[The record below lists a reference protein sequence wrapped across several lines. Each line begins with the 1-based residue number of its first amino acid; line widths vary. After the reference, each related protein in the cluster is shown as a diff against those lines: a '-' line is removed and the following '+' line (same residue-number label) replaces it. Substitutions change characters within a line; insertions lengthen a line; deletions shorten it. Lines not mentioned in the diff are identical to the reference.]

1 MMKRLYTLFTLL
13 FLALSPVFSQVT
25 LKVQAPSQAEVGQRI
40 RISYVANTQDVEDF
54 SVGDFEGFNVLYGPS
69 TSRSSTFSIVNGH
82 TTQSS
87 TITFNYTVVPT
98 TEGTLKVP
106 AAAIKVDGKTVKSG
120 TANIEVLP
128 ASTTAPSK
136 SPQGGTSG
144 RSPSGEKDGG
154 RGNSAQISGQELY
167 MTVTA
172 NRQKIYE
179 QEAVMLTYKLYTL
192 VNIRQISGEMPQ
204 IDGCHIQEMDREA
217 QLSLK
222 YEHVNGRNYGTAVW
236 KQYVLFPQKT
246 GKIKIPS
253 ITFDTQVEVQN
264 HSMDPFDIFFGGG
277 SLSQMVRKEIKTSPV
292 EIEVLPLP
300 TPKPD
305 NFSGAVG
312 KFTVSATLTP
322 EQVNANDAATLRL
335 VVSGQGNMKLMKAPK
350 INFPQDFEV
359 YDPKENNKTTNTA
372 TGAKGNI
379 TYDYVVV
386 PRHGGKFSIP
396 PVEFCYFDPE
406 KERYNTVRTDSFT
419 LAVAKAKGQPVA
431 YTREQEDLN
440 VLNNDIR
447 FIKLGKLESVET
459 DDFFGTSAYW
469 LAYALLFA
477 AFVAAFLWLI
487 HKQKLNPN
495 SWSVKGKKAGKVAS
509 RRLKKASKL
518 LHAKDDAAFYDEV
531 MRALLGYAGD
541 KLSLPVGELT
551 KDNVISKLTQR
562 GVEQSVVD
570 AFIAVLG
577 DCEFARYAP
586 SSDTNTTKEKIYQQ
600 ASEAITRMNAALGSR
615 KKEKYS
621 RGYEVDGYSRN

>member
-1 MMKRLYTLFTLL
+1 MERHDYKMRRIYSILLLSFLFIGTLC
-13 FLALSPVFSQVT
+13 AQVT
-25 LKVQAPSQAEVGQRI
+25 LKIQAPTQAEVGQRI
-40 RISYVANTQDVEDF
+40 RISYVANTADVEDF
-54 SVGDFEGFNVLYGPS
+54 QVGDFQGFNVLYGPS
-69 TSRSSTFSIVNGH
+69 TSRSSSFSMTNGR

-87 TITFNYTVVPT
+87 TVTFTYTVVPT
-98 TEGTLKVP
+98 AQGTYKLP
-106 AAAIKVDGKTVKSG
+106 AATIKVEGKSVKSG
-120 TANIEVLP
+120 TADIEVLP
-128 ASTTAPSK
+128 ASSSQGQQPSN
-136 SPQGGTSG
+136 SQQGSSSRQQQQGTSN
-144 RSPSGEKDGG
+144 SG
-154 RGNSAQISGQELY
+154 QISGKELY

-192 VNIRQISGEMPQ
+192 VNIQQISGEMPQ
-204 IDGCHIQEMDREA
+204 IDGCHVQEMDRSA

-222 YEHVNGRNYGTAVW
+222 YERVNGRNYGTAVW

-246 GKIKIPS
+246 GKLKIPG

-277 SLSQMVRKEIKTSPV
+277 SLSQIVRKQITAPAI

-300 TPKPD
+300 SPKPD

-312 KFTVSATLTP
+312 KFSISATLTP

-335 VVSGQGNMKLMKAPK
+335 IVSGQGNMKLMKAPT
-350 INFPQDFEV
+350 IRFPQDFEV

-372 TGAKGNI
+372 TGVKGNI

-386 PRHGGKFSIP
+386 PRHGGKYVVP

-406 KERYNTVRTDSFT
+406 TGRYNTLQTDSFS

-440 VLNNDIR
+440 VLSNDIR
-447 FIKLGKLESVET
+447 FIKLGQLESAES

-469 LAYALLFA
+469 LTYVLLFV
-477 AFVAAFLWLI
+477 AFILAFAWL
-487 HKQKLNPN
+487 KRWQSQNPN
-495 SWSVKGKKAGKVAS
+495 SWIVKGKKAGKVAS
-509 RRLKKASKL
+509 RRLKKAAKL
-518 LHAKDDAAFYDEV
+518 MHEKDDAAFYDEV

-541 KLSLPVGELT
+541 KLSLPTNELN
-551 KDNVISKLTQR
+551 KDNVISKLTAR
-562 GVEQSVVD
+562 GVEQTVVD
-570 AFIAVLG
+570 AFIAVLS

-586 SSDTNTTKEKIYQQ
+586 VDDPSMAKEKIYQQ
-600 ASEAITRMNAALGSR
+600 ASDVITQMNKTVR
-615 KKEKYS
+615 KL
-621 RGYEVDGYSRN
+621 

>member
-1 MMKRLYTLFTLL
+1 MKRLYTIFTLL
-13 FLALSPVFSQVT
+13 FLALSPVFPQVT

-40 RISYVANTQDVEDF
+40 RISYVANTQDIDDF
-54 SVGDFEGFNVLYGPS
+54 QVGSFEGFNVLYGPS
-69 TSRSSTFSIVNGH
+69 TSRSSNFSMVNGR

-87 TITFNYTVVPT
+87 STTFTYTLVPT

-106 AAAIKVDGKTVKSG
+106 AATIQVGGKAVKSG
-120 TANIEVLP
+120 TASIEVLP
-128 ASTTAPSK
+128 ASQQQSQQPQNQQ
-136 SPQGGTSG
+136 QGGNPRQQRQQQGQASSG
-144 RSPSGEKDGG
+144 
-154 RGNSAQISGQELY
+154 QISGSDLY

-172 NRQKIYE
+172 NRKKIYE

-192 VNIRQISGEMPQ
+192 VNIQQISGEMPQ
-204 IDGCHIQEMDREA
+204 IDGCHVQELDRAA
-217 QLSLK
+217 QMSLK
-222 YEHVNGRNYGTAVW
+222 YERVNGRNYGTAVW

-253 ITFDTQVEVQN
+253 INFDTQVEVQN

-277 SLSQMVRKEIKTSPV
+277 SLSQMVRKQIVAPAIEIDV
-292 EIEVLPLP
+292 MPLP

-312 KFTVSATLTP
+312 KFSVSATLTP
-322 EQVNANDAATLRL
+322 DQVNANDAATLRL
-335 VVSGQGNMKLMKAPK
+335 VVSGQGNMKLMKAPT
-350 INFPQDFEV
+350 IRFPQDFEV
-359 YDPKENNKTTNTA
+359 YDPKENNKTQNTA

-406 KERYNTVRTDSFT
+406 KEQYNTVKTDSFH

-440 VLNNDIR
+440 VLSNDIR
-447 FIKLGKLESVET
+447 FIKLGEYASEDE
-459 DDFFGTSAYW
+459 DDFFGTSSYW
-469 LAYALLFA
+469 LTYLLLFA
-477 AFVAAFLWLI
+477 AFVIAFLWLRRQ
-487 HKQKLNPN
+487 QKLNPN

-509 RRLKKASKL
+509 RRLKQASKL
-518 LHAKDDAAFYDEV
+518 MHTKDDAAFYDEV

-541 KLSLPVGELT
+541 KLSLPTNELN
-551 KDNVISKLTQR
+551 KENVISKLTER
-562 GVEQSVVD
+562 GVEQTVVD
-570 AFIAVLG
+570 SFIAVLS

-586 SSDTNTTKEKIYQQ
+586 TADANLAKEKIYQQ
-600 ASEAITRMNAALGSR
+600 ASDVITQMNASM
-615 KKEKYS
+615 KK
-621 RGYEVDGYSRN
+621 

>member
-1 MMKRLYTLFTLL
+1 MKRLYTIFAFL
-13 FLALSPVFSQVT
+13 FLALSSIFSQVT
-25 LKVQAPSQAEVGQRI
+25 LKVQAPSQAEVGQKI
-40 RISYVANTQDVEDF
+40 RISYIANTTDVDDF
-54 SVGDFEGFNVLYGPS
+54 QVGDFEGFNVLYGPS
-69 TSRSSTFSIVNGH
+69 TSQSSNFSMVNGRMS
-82 TTQSS
+82 QSS
-87 TITFNYTVVPT
+87 TMTFTYTVVPT

-106 AAAIKVDGKTVKSG
+106 AATIKADGKTVKSG
-120 TANIEVLP
+120 TASIEVLP
-128 ASTTAPSK
+128 ASQQQSQQPSGGQ
-136 SPQGGTSG
+136 QGGNPRQQRQQQSNTSG
-144 RSPSGEKDGG
+144 G
-154 RGNSAQISGQELY
+154 QIANNELY

-192 VNIRQISGEMPQ
+192 VNIQQISGEMPQ
-204 IDGCHIQEMDREA
+204 IDGCHVQELDREA
-217 QLSLK
+217 QLTLK
-222 YEHVNGRNYGTAVW
+222 YERVNGRNYGTAVW
-236 KQYVLFPQKT
+236 KQYVVFPQKT

-277 SLSQMVRKEIKTSPV
+277 SLSQMVRKQIKTPTI

-350 INFPQDFEV
+350 IRFPQDFEV

-386 PRHGGKFSIP
+386 PRHGGKFTIP

-406 KERYNTVRTDSFT
+406 KEQYNTVRTDSFH

-440 VLNNDIR
+440 VLSNDIR
-447 FIKLGKLESVET
+447 FIKLGELESAET
-459 DDFFGTSAYW
+459 DDFFGTPSYW
-469 LAYALLFA
+469 LTYVLLFV
-477 AFVAAFLWLI
+477 AFVVAFLWLRRQ
-487 HKQKLNPN
+487 QKLNPN

-518 LHAKDDAAFYDEV
+518 LHEKDDAAFYDEV

-541 KLSLPVGELT
+541 KLSLPTNELN
-551 KDNVISKLTQR
+551 KDNVISKLTER
-562 GVEQSVVD
+562 GVEQNVVD
-570 AFIAVLG
+570 AFIAVLS

-586 SSDTNTTKEKIYQQ
+586 TADANLAKEKIYQQ
-600 ASEAITRMNAALGSR
+600 ASDVITQMNASI
-615 KKEKYS
+615 KS
-621 RGYEVDGYSRN
+621 

>member
-1 MMKRLYTLFTLL
+1 MRRIYNILFLL
-13 FLALSPVFSQVT
+13 FLFTSTLCAQVT

-40 RISYVANTQDVEDF
+40 RISYVANTADVEDF
-54 SVGDFEGFNVLYGPS
+54 QVGDFQGFNVLYGPS
-69 TSRSSTFSIVNGH
+69 TSRSSSFSMTNGH

-87 TITFNYTVVPT
+87 TVTFTYTVVPT
-98 TEGTLKVP
+98 EQGTLKVP
-106 AAAIKVDGKTVKSG
+106 AATIVVGGKSIKSSTSS
-120 TANIEVLP
+120 IEVLP
-128 ASTTAPSK
+128 ESQQQSSGSKGQGSGSQQQGIRNQQGASSNGK
-136 SPQGGTSG
+136 I
-144 RSPSGEKDGG
+144 
-154 RGNSAQISGQELY
+154 GNNELY

-192 VNIRQISGEMPQ
+192 VNIQQISGEMPQ
-204 IDGCHIQEMDREA
+204 IDGCHVQEIDRQA

-222 YEHVNGRNYGTAVW
+222 YERVNGRNYGTAVW
-236 KQYVLFPQKT
+236 KQYVIFPQKT
-246 GKIKIPS
+246 GKLKIPS

-277 SLSQMVRKEIKTSPV
+277 SLSQMVRKQISTPTV

-312 KFTVSATLTP
+312 KFSVSASLTP

-350 INFPQDFEV
+350 IRFPQDFEV
-359 YDPKENNKTTNTA
+359 YDPKEDNKTTNTS

-379 TYDYVVV
+379 IYNYIVV
-386 PRHGGKFSIP
+386 PRHGGKYSIP

-406 KERYNTVRTDSFT
+406 QGRYNTARTDSFS

-440 VLNNDIR
+440 VLSNDIR
-447 FIKLGKLESVET
+447 FIKLGQLENIKS

-469 LAYALLFA
+469 LTYALLLVAFA
-477 AFVAAFLWLI
+477 IAFIWLRRWQS
-487 HKQKLNPN
+487 HNPN

-509 RRLKKASKL
+509 RRLKKAAKL
-518 LHAKDDAAFYDEV
+518 LHEKDNAAFYDEV

-541 KLSLPVGELT
+541 KLSLPTNELS
-551 KDNVISKLTQR
+551 KDNVIRELTMR
-562 GVEQSVVD
+562 GVEQNVVD
-570 AFIAVLG
+570 AFIAVLS

-586 SSDTNTTKEKIYQQ
+586 VDNPSLAKEKVYQQ
-600 ASEAITRMNAALGSR
+600 ASDVITQMNKTVR
-615 KKEKYS
+615 K
-621 RGYEVDGYSRN
+621 

>member
-1 MMKRLYTLFTLL
+1 MVKHHKMKRLYSIFILL
-13 FLALSPVFSQVT
+13 FLSLSTICAQVT

-40 RISYVANTQDVEDF
+40 RISYVANSGDVEDF
-54 SVGDFEGFNVLYGPS
+54 QVGDFQGFNVLYGPS
-69 TSRSSTFSIVNGH
+69 TSRSSSFSMTNGR

-87 TITFNYTVVPT
+87 TVTFTYTVVPT
-98 TEGTLKVP
+98 SEGTLKVP
-106 AAAIKVDGKTVKSG
+106 AATIKVDGKSISSG

-128 ASTTAPSK
+128 ASQQQSQQPSNGQ
-136 SPQGGTSG
+136 QGGNSRQQRQQQD
-144 RSPSGEKDGG
+144 RSS
-154 RGNSAQISGQELY
+154 SGQIGNNELY

-192 VNIRQISGEMPQ
+192 VNIQQISGEMPQ
-204 IDGCHIQEMDREA
+204 IDGCHVQEMDRAA

-222 YEHVNGRNYGTAVW
+222 YERVNGRNYGTAVW
-236 KQYVLFPQKT
+236 KQYVIFPQKT

-264 HSMDPFDIFFGGG
+264 HNMDPFDIFFGGG
-277 SLSQMVRKEIKTSPV
+277 SLTQMVRKQITTPTV

-335 VVSGQGNMKLMKAPK
+335 IVSGQGNMKLMKAPTVR
-350 INFPQDFEV
+350 FPQDFEV
-359 YDPKENNKTTNTA
+359 YDPKENNKTQNTA

-386 PRHGGKFSIP
+386 PRHGGKFTIP

-406 KERYNTVRTDSFT
+406 KAQYNTVRTDSFS

-440 VLNNDIR
+440 VLSNDIR
-447 FIKLGKLESVET
+447 FIKLGELENEET
-459 DDFFGTSAYW
+459 DDFFGTSSYW
-469 LAYALLFA
+469 LTYLLLFA
-477 AFVAAFLWLI
+477 AFVIAFFWLRR
-487 HKQKLNPN
+487 KQKLNPN

-518 LHAKDDAAFYDEV
+518 MHEKNDAAFYDEV

-541 KLSLPVGELT
+541 KLSLPTNELN
-551 KDNVISKLTQR
+551 KDNVIRELTVR
-562 GVEQSVVD
+562 GVEQSAVD
-570 AFIAVLG
+570 AFIAVLS

-586 SSDTNTTKEKIYQQ
+586 TADANLAKEKIYQQ
-600 ASEAITRMNAALGSR
+600 ASDVITQMNASIKR
-615 KKEKYS
+615 
-621 RGYEVDGYSRN
+621 

>member
-1 MMKRLYTLFTLL
+1 MKRIYSILL
-13 FLALSPVFSQVT
+13 FLFLFVGTICAQVT

-40 RISYVANTQDVEDF
+40 RISYVANTSDVEDF
-54 SVGDFEGFNVLYGPS
+54 QVGDFQGFNVLYGPS
-69 TSRSSTFSIVNGH
+69 TSRSSSFSMTNGH

-87 TITFNYTVVPT
+87 TVTFTYTVVPI
-98 TEGTLKVP
+98 EQGTLKVP
-106 AAAIKVDGKTVKSG
+106 AATIVVAGKSIKSG

-128 ASTTAPSK
+128 ASSSQGQQPSNSQQGGSNRQQRQQSAPS
-136 SPQGGTSG
+136 
-144 RSPSGEKDGG
+144 
-154 RGNSAQISGQELY
+154 SGQIGSNELY

-192 VNIRQISGEMPQ
+192 VNIQQISGEMPQ
-204 IDGCHIQEMDREA
+204 IDGCHVQELDRQA

-222 YEHVNGRNYGTAVW
+222 YERVNGRNYGTAVW

-246 GKIKIPS
+246 GKLKIPS
-253 ITFDTQVEVQN
+253 ITFDTQVEMQN

-277 SLSQMVRKEIKTSPV
+277 SLSQIVRKQIKTPAI

-312 KFTVSATLTP
+312 KFSVSATLTP

-335 VVSGQGNMKLMKAPK
+335 VVSGQGNMKLMKAPTVR
-350 INFPQDFEV
+350 FPQDFEV

-386 PRHGGKFSIP
+386 PRHGGKYSIP

-406 KERYNTVRTDSFT
+406 QARYNTVRTDSFS

-440 VLNNDIR
+440 VLSNDIR
-447 FIKLGKLESVET
+447 FIKLGQLKSAKSN
-459 DDFFGTSAYW
+459 DFFGTTNYW
-469 LAYALLFA
+469 LLYVLILIAFII
-477 AFVAAFLWLI
+477 AFVWLRRW
-487 HKQKLNPN
+487 QSQNPN

-509 RRLKKASKL
+509 RRLKKAAKL
-518 LHAKDDAAFYDEV
+518 MHEKDDAAFYDEV

-541 KLSLPVGELT
+541 KLSLPTNELN
-551 KDNVISKLTQR
+551 KDNVIRELTMR
-562 GVEQSVVD
+562 GVEQDVVN
-570 AFIAVLG
+570 AFIAVLS

-586 SSDTNTTKEKIYQQ
+586 VDDPSMAKEKIYQQ
-600 ASEAITRMNAALGSR
+600 ASDVITQMNASI
-615 KKEKYS
+615 KC
-621 RGYEVDGYSRN
+621 

>member
-1 MMKRLYTLFTLL
+1 MKRIYSILL
-13 FLALSPVFSQVT
+13 FLFLFVGTICAQVT

-40 RISYVANTQDVEDF
+40 RISYVANTSDVEDF
-54 SVGDFEGFNVLYGPS
+54 QVGDFQGFNVLYGPS
-69 TSRSSTFSIVNGH
+69 TSRSSSFSMTNGH

-87 TITFNYTVVPT
+87 TVTFTYTVVPI
-98 TEGTLKVP
+98 EQGTLKVP
-106 AAAIKVDGKTVKSG
+106 AATIVVAGKSIKSG

-128 ASTTAPSK
+128 ASSSQGQQPSN
-136 SPQGGTSG
+136 SQQGGSN
-144 RSPSGEKDGG
+144 RQQ
-154 RGNSAQISGQELY
+154 RQQSASSSGQIGSNELY

-192 VNIRQISGEMPQ
+192 VNIQQISGEMPQ
-204 IDGCHIQEMDREA
+204 IDGCHVQELDRQA

-222 YEHVNGRNYGTAVW
+222 YERVNGRNYGTAVW

-246 GKIKIPS
+246 GKLKIPS
-253 ITFDTQVEVQN
+253 ITFDTQVEMQN

-277 SLSQMVRKEIKTSPV
+277 SLSQIVRKQIKTPAI

-312 KFTVSATLTP
+312 KFSVSATLTP

-335 VVSGQGNMKLMKAPK
+335 VVSGQGNMKLMKAPTVR
-350 INFPQDFEV
+350 FPQDFEV

-386 PRHGGKFSIP
+386 PRHGGKYSIP

-406 KERYNTVRTDSFT
+406 QARYNTVRTDSFS

-440 VLNNDIR
+440 VLSNDIR
-447 FIKLGKLESVET
+447 FIKLGQLKSAKSN
-459 DDFFGTSAYW
+459 DFFGTTNYW
-469 LAYALLFA
+469 LLYVLLLIAFII
-477 AFVAAFLWLI
+477 AFVWLRRW
-487 HKQKLNPN
+487 QSQNPN

-509 RRLKKASKL
+509 RRLKKAAKL
-518 LHAKDDAAFYDEV
+518 MHEKDDAAFYDEV

-541 KLSLPVGELT
+541 KLSLPTNELN
-551 KDNVISKLTQR
+551 KDNVIRELTMR
-562 GVEQSVVD
+562 GVEQDVVN
-570 AFIAVLG
+570 AFIAVLS

-586 SSDTNTTKEKIYQQ
+586 VDDPSMAKEKIYQQ
-600 ASEAITRMNAALGSR
+600 ASDVITQMNASI
-615 KKEKYS
+615 KC
-621 RGYEVDGYSRN
+621 

>member
-1 MMKRLYTLFTLL
+1 MKRIYSILLLL
-13 FLALSPVFSQVT
+13 FLFIGTICAQVT

-40 RISYVANTQDVEDF
+40 RISYVANTSDVEDF
-54 SVGDFEGFNVLYGPS
+54 QVGDFQGFNVLYGPS
-69 TSRSSTFSIVNGH
+69 TSRSSSFSMTNGH

-87 TITFNYTVVPT
+87 TVTFTYTVVPI
-98 TEGTLKVP
+98 EQGTLKVP
-106 AAAIKVDGKTVKSG
+106 AATIVVEGKSVKSG
-120 TANIEVLP
+120 TTNIEVLP
-128 ASTTAPSK
+128 ASSSQGQQPSN
-136 SPQGGTSG
+136 SQQGGSNRQQRQQQSSSG
-144 RSPSGEKDGG
+144 NGQI
-154 RGNSAQISGQELY
+154 GNNELY

-192 VNIRQISGEMPQ
+192 VNIQQISGEMPQ
-204 IDGCHIQEMDREA
+204 IDGCHVQEIDRQA

-222 YEHVNGRNYGTAVW
+222 YERVNGRNYGTAVW

-246 GKIKIPS
+246 GKLKIPS

-277 SLSQMVRKEIKTSPV
+277 SLSQMVRKQIKTPVV

-312 KFTVSATLTP
+312 KFSVSATLTP

-335 VVSGQGNMKLMKAPK
+335 VVSGQGNMKLMKAPT
-350 INFPQDFEV
+350 IRFPQDFEV
-359 YDPKENNKTTNTA
+359 YDPKENNKTTNTS

-379 TYDYVVV
+379 IYEYVVV
-386 PRHGGKFSIP
+386 PRHGGKYSIP

-406 KERYNTVRTDSFT
+406 AERYNTVRTDSFS

-440 VLNNDIR
+440 VLSNDIR
-447 FIKLGKLESVET
+447 FIKLGQLKSTESN
-459 DDFFGTSAYW
+459 DFFGTTNYW
-469 LAYALLFA
+469 LTYALLLIAFIL
-477 AFVAAFLWLI
+477 AFVWLR
-487 HKQKLNPN
+487 HWQSQNPN

-509 RRLKKASKL
+509 RRLKKAAKL
-518 LHAKDDAAFYDEV
+518 MHEKDDAAFYDEV

-541 KLSLPVGELT
+541 KLSLPNNELN
-551 KDNVISKLTQR
+551 KDNVIRELTKR
-562 GVEQSVVD
+562 GVEQNVVD
-570 AFIAVLG
+570 AFIAVLS

-586 SSDTNTTKEKIYQQ
+586 VDNPSMAKEKVYQQ
-600 ASEAITRMNAALGSR
+600 ASDVITQMNKTVR
-615 KKEKYS
+615 KL
-621 RGYEVDGYSRN
+621 

>member
-1 MMKRLYTLFTLL
+1 MRRLYSILLLL
-13 FLALSPVFSQVT
+13 FLFLGTMCAQVT

-40 RISYVANTQDVEDF
+40 RISYVANTSDVEDF
-54 SVGDFEGFNVLYGPS
+54 QIEDFTGFNVLYGPS
-69 TSRSSTFSIVNGH
+69 TSRSSSFSMTNGH

-87 TITFNYTVVPT
+87 TVTFTYTVVPT
-98 TEGTLKVP
+98 EQGTLKVP
-106 AAAIKVDGKTVKSG
+106 AATIRVEGKSIKSG
-120 TANIEVLP
+120 SPSIEVLP
-128 ASTTAPSK
+128 ASQQQSQQPSNGQ
-136 SPQGGTSG
+136 QGGNS
-144 RSPSGEKDGG
+144 RQQ
-154 RGNSAQISGQELY
+154 RQQQGNSGNGQISNNELY

-192 VNIRQISGEMPQ
+192 VNIQQISGEMPQ
-204 IDGCHIQEMDREA
+204 IDGCHVQEMDRSA

-222 YEHVNGRNYGTAVW
+222 YERVNGRNYGTAVW

-253 ITFDTQVEVQN
+253 ITFDTQIEVQN

-277 SLSQMVRKEIKTSPV
+277 SLSQIVRKQISTPTV

-312 KFTVSATLTP
+312 KFSVSATLTP

-335 VVSGQGNMKLMKAPK
+335 VVSGQGNMKLMKAPT
-350 INFPQDFEV
+350 IHFPQDFEV

-386 PRHGGKFSIP
+386 PRHGGKFTIP

-406 KERYNTVRTDSFT
+406 KERYNTVRTDSFS

-440 VLNNDIR
+440 VLSNDIR
-447 FIKLGKLESVET
+447 FIKLGALESAES

-469 LAYALLFA
+469 LTYALLFIA
-477 AFVAAFLWLI
+477 FILAFVWLRRW
-487 HKQKLNPN
+487 QSRNPN

-509 RRLKKASKL
+509 RRLKKAAKL
-518 LHAKDDAAFYDEV
+518 MHEKDDAAFYDEV

-541 KLSLPVGELT
+541 KLSLSTNELN
-551 KDNVISKLTQR
+551 KDNVIRKLTMR
-562 GVEQSVVD
+562 GVNQNVVTD
-570 AFIAVLG
+570 FIAVLS

-586 SSDTNTTKEKIYQQ
+586 VDDPNMAKEKVYQQ
-600 ASEAITRMNAALGSR
+600 ASDVITQMNKIFR
-615 KKEKYS
+615 KL
-621 RGYEVDGYSRN
+621 

>member
-1 MMKRLYTLFTLL
+1 MKRIHSILL
-13 FLALSPVFSQVT
+13 FLFLFIGTLCAQVT

-40 RISYVANTQDVEDF
+40 RISYVANTSDVEDF
-54 SVGDFEGFNVLYGPS
+54 QVGEFQGFNVLYGPS
-69 TSRSSTFSIVNGH
+69 TSRSSSFSMTNGH

-87 TITFNYTVVPT
+87 TVTFTYTVVPI
-98 TEGTLKVP
+98 EQGTLKVP
-106 AAAIKVDGKTVKSG
+106 AATIVVAGKSIKSG
-120 TANIEVLP
+120 TASIEVLP
-128 ASTTAPSK
+128 ASSSQGQQPSN
-136 SPQGGTSG
+136 SQQGGSNRQQRQQQSASSG
-144 RSPSGEKDGG
+144 GQI
-154 RGNSAQISGQELY
+154 GNNELY

-192 VNIRQISGEMPQ
+192 VNIQQISGEMPQ
-204 IDGCHIQEMDREA
+204 IDGCHVQEIDRQA

-222 YEHVNGRNYGTAVW
+222 YERVNGRNYGTAVW

-246 GKIKIPS
+246 GKLKIPS

-277 SLSQMVRKEIKTSPV
+277 SLSQMVRKQIKTPVV

-300 TPKPD
+300 TPKPS

-312 KFTVSATLTP
+312 KFSISATLTP

-335 VVSGQGNMKLMKAPK
+335 VVSGQGNMKLMKAPT
-350 INFPQDFEV
+350 IRFPQDFEV
-359 YDPKENNKTTNTA
+359 YDPKENNKTTNTS

-379 TYDYVVV
+379 IYEYVVV
-386 PRHGGKFSIP
+386 PRHGGKYTIP

-406 KERYNTVRTDSFT
+406 ADRYNTVRTDSFS

-440 VLNNDIR
+440 VLSNDIR
-447 FIKLGKLESVET
+447 FIKLGQLKSAESN
-459 DDFFGTSAYW
+459 DFFGTTDYW
-469 LAYALLFA
+469 LTYALLLIAFIV
-477 AFVAAFLWLI
+477 AFVWLR
-487 HKQKLNPN
+487 HWQSQNPN

-509 RRLKKASKL
+509 RRLKKAAKL
-518 LHAKDDAAFYDEV
+518 MHEKDNAAFYDEV

-541 KLSLPVGELT
+541 KLSLPTNELN
-551 KDNVISKLTQR
+551 KDNVIRELTMR
-562 GVEQSVVD
+562 GVEQDVVN
-570 AFIAVLG
+570 AFIAVLS

-586 SSDTNTTKEKIYQQ
+586 VDDPSMAKEKVYQQ
-600 ASEAITRMNAALGSR
+600 ASDVITQMNKTVR
-615 KKEKYS
+615 KS
-621 RGYEVDGYSRN
+621 

>member
-1 MMKRLYTLFTLL
+1 MKRLYTIFTLL
-13 FLALSPVFSQVT
+13 LLALSPVFPQVT

-40 RISYVANTQDVEDF
+40 RISYVANTQDIEDF
-54 SVGDFEGFNVLYGPS
+54 QVGNFEGFNVLYGPS
-69 TSRSSTFSIVNGH
+69 TSRSSSFSMTNGR

-87 TITFNYTVVPT
+87 STTFTYTVVPT

-106 AAAIKVDGKTVKSG
+106 AATIKADGKSVKSG

-128 ASTTAPSK
+128 ASQQQSQQPSTQQQNTN
-136 SPQGGTSG
+136 PRQQ
-144 RSPSGEKDGG
+144 RQQQ
-154 RGNSAQISGQELY
+154 SAANPGQISGNELY

-172 NRQKIYE
+172 SRKKIYE

-192 VNIRQISGEMPQ
+192 VNIQQISGEMPQ
-204 IDGCHIQEMDREA
+204 IDGCHVQELDRAA
-217 QLSLK
+217 QMSLK
-222 YEHVNGRNYGTAVW
+222 YERVNGRNYGTAVW
-236 KQYVLFPQKT
+236 KQYVIFPQKT
-246 GKIKIPS
+246 GKITIPS

-300 TPKPD
+300 SPKPD

-322 EQVNANDAATLRL
+322 DQVNANDAATLRL

-350 INFPQDFEV
+350 INFPQDFEI

-379 TYDYVVV
+379 VYDYVVV

-406 KERYNTVRTDSFT
+406 QARYNTVRTDSFH

-440 VLNNDIR
+440 VLSNDIR
-447 FIKLGKLESVET
+447 FIKMGELKSEEKE
-459 DDFFGTSAYW
+459 DFFGTPSYW
-469 LAYALLFA
+469 LTYLLLFA
-477 AFVAAFLWLI
+477 AFVAAFLWLRRQ
-487 HKQKLNPN
+487 QKLNPN

-509 RRLKKASKL
+509 RRLKQASKL

-541 KLSLPVGELT
+541 KLSLPTNELN
-551 KDNVISKLTQR
+551 KENVISKLTER
-562 GVEQSVVD
+562 GVEQNVVD
-570 AFIAVLG
+570 SFIAVLS

-586 SSDTNTTKEKIYQQ
+586 TSDPNMAKEKIYQQ
-600 ASEAITRMNAALGSR
+600 ALDVITQMNASI
-615 KKEKYS
+615 KK
-621 RGYEVDGYSRN
+621 

>member
-1 MMKRLYTLFTLL
+1 M
-13 FLALSPVFSQVT
+13 S
-25 LKVQAPSQAEVGQRI
+25 
-40 RISYVANTQDVEDF
+40 
-54 SVGDFEGFNVLYGPS
+54 
-69 TSRSSTFSIVNGH
+69 NGH
-82 TTQSS
+82 TTSSS
-87 TITFNYTVVPT
+87 TTTFTYVVVPT
-98 TEGTLKVP
+98 EEGTLKVP
-106 AAAIKVDGKTVKSG
+106 AATIQVGGKSIKSG
-120 TANIEVLP
+120 TASIEVLP
-128 ASTTAPSK
+128 ASQQQSQQPSNGQ
-136 SPQGGTSG
+136 QGGNSRQQRQQQGNTNSG
-144 RSPSGEKDGG
+144 
-154 RGNSAQISGQELY
+154 QISGQDLY

-179 QEAVMLTYKLYTL
+179 QEAVTLTYKLYTL
-192 VNIRQISGEMPQ
+192 VNIQQISGEMPQ
-204 IDGCHIQEMDREA
+204 IDGCHVQEMDRGA

-222 YEHVNGRNYGTAVW
+222 YERVNGRNYGTAVW

-246 GKIKIPS
+246 GKLKIPS
-253 ITFDTQVEVQN
+253 ITFDTQVEVVN

-277 SLSQMVRKEIKTSPV
+277 SLSQMVRKQIKAPAV

-300 TPKPD
+300 SPKPD

-379 TYDYVVV
+379 IYDYVVV
-386 PRHGGKFSIP
+386 PRHGGKFAIP

-440 VLNNDIR
+440 VLSSDIR
-447 FIKLGKLESVET
+447 FIKLGELEGVET
-459 DDFFGTSAYW
+459 DDFFGTSSYW
-469 LAYALLFA
+469 LTYTLLFA
-477 AFVAAFLWLI
+477 AFVVAFLWLR
-487 HKQKLNPN
+487 HQQKLNPN

-518 LHAKDDAAFYDEV
+518 LHEKDDAAFYDEV

-551 KDNVISKLTQR
+551 KDNVISKLTSK
-562 GVEQSVVD
+562 GVEQAVVD
-570 AFIAVLG
+570 AFIAVLS

-586 SSDTNTTKEKIYQQ
+586 TSDSNMTKEKIYQQ
-600 ASEAITRMNAALGSR
+600 ASDVITQMNASI
-615 KKEKYS
+615 K
-621 RGYEVDGYSRN
+621 

>member
-1 MMKRLYTLFTLL
+1 MKRLNTIFVLL
-13 FLALSPVFSQVT
+13 FLTLSTISAQVT
-25 LKVQAPSQAEVGQRI
+25 LKVQAPSQAEVGQKI
-40 RISYVANTQDVEDF
+40 RISYIANTTDVEDF
-54 SVGDFEGFNVLYGPS
+54 QVGDFEGFNVLYGPS
-69 TSRSSTFSIVNGH
+69 TSQSSNFSMVNGH
-82 TTQSS
+82 MSQSS
-87 TITFNYTVVPT
+87 TMTFSYTVVPT

-106 AAAIKVDGKTVKSG
+106 AATIKANGKSVKSG
-120 TANIEVLP
+120 TASIEVLP
-128 ASTTAPSK
+128 ASQQQSQQPSNQQ
-136 SPQGGTSG
+136 QGGNS
-144 RSPSGEKDGG
+144 RQ
-154 RGNSAQISGQELY
+154 RQQQQGNAGSGQIANNELY

-192 VNIRQISGEMPQ
+192 VNIQQISGEMPQ
-204 IDGCHIQEMDREA
+204 IDGCHVQEMDREA

-222 YEHVNGRNYGTAVW
+222 YERVNGRNYGTAVW

-246 GKIKIPS
+246 GKLKIPS

-277 SLSQMVRKEIKTSPV
+277 SLSQMVRKQIKTPVV

-300 TPKPD
+300 SPKPD

-312 KFTVSATLTP
+312 KFSVSATLTP

-379 TYDYVVV
+379 IYDYVVV
-386 PRHGGKFSIP
+386 PRHGGKFSIA

-406 KERYNTVRTDSFT
+406 QERYNTVRTDSFS

-440 VLNNDIR
+440 VLSNDIR
-447 FIKLGKLESVET
+447 FIKLGELESIET
-459 DDFFGTSAYW
+459 DDFFGTSTYW
-469 LAYALLFA
+469 LVYALLFL
-477 AFVAAFLWLI
+477 AFAIAFFWLRRQ
-487 HKQKLNPN
+487 QKLNPN

-509 RRLKKASKL
+509 RRLKQASKL
-518 LHAKDDAAFYDEV
+518 MHEKNDAAFYDEV

-570 AFIAVLG
+570 AFIAVLS

-586 SSDTNTTKEKIYQQ
+586 TGDPNMAKEKIYQQ
-600 ASEAITRMNAALGSR
+600 ASDVITQMERPLSNSPKG
-615 KKEKYS
+615 EK
-621 RGYEVDGYSRN
+621 

>member
-1 MMKRLYTLFTLL
+1 MKRLYTIFTLL
-13 FLALSPVFSQVT
+13 LLALSPVFPQVT
-25 LKVQAPSQAEVGQRI
+25 LKFQAPNQAEVGQRI
-40 RISYVANTQDVEDF
+40 RISYVANTQDIEDF
-54 SVGDFEGFNVLYGPS
+54 QVGNFEGFNVLYGPS
-69 TSRSSTFSIVNGH
+69 TSRSSSFSMTNGR

-87 TITFNYTVVPT
+87 STTFTYTVVPT

-106 AAAIKVDGKTVKSG
+106 VATMKVDGKSVKSG

-128 ASTTAPSK
+128 ASQQQSQQPSTQQQNTN
-136 SPQGGTSG
+136 PRQQ
-144 RSPSGEKDGG
+144 RQQQ
-154 RGNSAQISGQELY
+154 SAANPGQISGNELY

-172 NRQKIYE
+172 SRKKIYE

-192 VNIRQISGEMPQ
+192 VNIQQISGEMPQ
-204 IDGCHIQEMDREA
+204 IDGCHVQELDRAA
-217 QLSLK
+217 QMSLK
-222 YEHVNGRNYGTAVW
+222 YERVNGRNYGTAVW
-236 KQYVLFPQKT
+236 KQYVIFPQKT
-246 GKIKIPS
+246 GKITIPS

-300 TPKPD
+300 SPKPD

-322 EQVNANDAATLRL
+322 DQVNANDAATLRL

-350 INFPQDFEV
+350 INFPQDFEI

-379 TYDYVVV
+379 VYDYVVV

-406 KERYNTVRTDSFT
+406 QARYNTVRTDSFH

-440 VLNNDIR
+440 VLSNDIR
-447 FIKLGKLESVET
+447 FIKMGELKSEEKE
-459 DDFFGTSAYW
+459 DFFGTPSYW
-469 LAYALLFA
+469 LTYLLLFA
-477 AFVAAFLWLI
+477 AFVAAFLWLRRQ
-487 HKQKLNPN
+487 QKLNPN

-509 RRLKKASKL
+509 RRLKQASKL
-518 LHAKDDAAFYDEV
+518 LHTKDDAAFYDEV

-541 KLSLPVGELT
+541 KLSLPTNELN
-551 KDNVISKLTQR
+551 KENVISKLTER
-562 GVEQSVVD
+562 GVEQNVVD
-570 AFIAVLG
+570 SFIVVLS

-586 SSDTNTTKEKIYQQ
+586 TSDPNMAKEKIYQQ
-600 ASEAITRMNAALGSR
+600 ASDVITQMNASI
-615 KKEKYS
+615 KK
-621 RGYEVDGYSRN
+621 

>member
-1 MMKRLYTLFTLL
+1 MKRIYTIFVQL
-13 FLALSPVFSQVT
+13 FLVLSTVLAQVT

-40 RISYVANTQDVEDF
+40 SIKYVANTQDIEDF
-54 SVGDFEGFNVLYGPS
+54 QIEDFEGFNVLYGPS
-69 TSRSSTFSIVNGH
+69 TSRSSNISIINGR

-87 TITFNYTVVPT
+87 TLTFTYTIVPT
-98 TEGTLKVP
+98 EEGKLKVP
-106 AAAIKVDGKTVKSG
+106 AATIKVDGKSVKSSSPS
-120 TANIEVLP
+120 IEVLP
-128 ASTTAPSK
+128 ASQQQSQQ
-136 SPQGGTSG
+136 SSGSQQGGNARQG
-144 RSPSGEKDGG
+144 RQQQ
-154 RGNSAQISGQELY
+154 GNASSGQITGQDLY
-167 MTVTA
+167 ITVTA

-179 QEAVMLTYKLYTL
+179 QEAVTLTYKLFTL
-192 VNIRQISGEMPQ
+192 VNIQQISGEMPQ
-204 IDGCHIQEMDREA
+204 IDGCHVQELDRPA

-222 YEHVNGRNYGTAVW
+222 YERVNGRNYGTAVW
-236 KQYVLFPQKT
+236 KQYVIFPQKT
-246 GKIKIPS
+246 GKMKIPS
-253 ITFDTQVEVQN
+253 ITFDMQVEVQN
-264 HSMDPFDIFFGGG
+264 RSMDPFDIFFGGG
-277 SLSQMVRKEIKTSPV
+277 SLTQLVRKQVVAPAV

-312 KFTVSATLTP
+312 KFTVSGSLTP

-350 INFPQDFEV
+350 VNFPQDFEV

-379 TYDYVVV
+379 VYDYVVV
-386 PRHGGKFSIP
+386 PRHGGKFAIP

-406 KERYNTVRTDSFT
+406 KAQYNTVRTDSFSI
-419 LAVAKAKGQPVA
+419 AVAKAKGHQVA
-431 YTREQEDLN
+431 YTHEQEDLN
-440 VLNNDIR
+440 VLSSDIR
-447 FIKLGKLESVET
+447 FIKLGELESVET

-469 LAYALLFA
+469 LTYLLLFV
-477 AFVAAFLWLI
+477 AFVVAFLWLRRQ
-487 HKQKLNPN
+487 QKFNPN

-509 RRLKKASKL
+509 RRLKQAKKL
-518 LHAKDDAAFYDEV
+518 MHEKNDSAFYDEV

-541 KLSLPVGELT
+541 KLSLPTNELN
-551 KDNVISKLTQR
+551 KENVISGLSAR
-562 GVEQSVVD
+562 GVEQAVVD
-570 AFIAVLG
+570 TFIAVLS

-586 SSDTNTTKEKIYQQ
+586 GSDTNTTKEKIYQQ

>member
-1 MMKRLYTLFTLL
+1 MKRHYTIFALL
-13 FLALSPVFSQVT
+13 FLVLSTGFAQVT

-40 RISYVANTQDVEDF
+40 RISYIANTGDVEDF
-54 SVGDFEGFNVLYGPS
+54 QVGDFAGFNVLYGPS
-69 TSRSSTFSIVNGH
+69 TSRSSSFSMTNGH

-87 TITFNYTVVPT
+87 TVTFTYTVVPT
-98 TEGTLKVP
+98 TEGTLRVP
-106 AAAIKVDGKTVKSG
+106 IATVKVDGKAVKSG
-120 TANIEVLP
+120 SPSIEVLP
-128 ASTTAPSK
+128 ASQQQSQQPQNQQ
-136 SPQGGTSG
+136 QGGNQRQQRQQQGQS
-144 RSPSGEKDGG
+144 S
-154 RGNSAQISGQELY
+154 SGQIAGNELY

-172 NRQKIYE
+172 NRKKIYE

-192 VNIRQISGEMPQ
+192 VNIQQISGEMPQ
-204 IDGCHIQEMDREA
+204 IDGCHVQELDRDA
-217 QLSLK
+217 QLTLK
-222 YEHVNGRNYGTAVW
+222 YERVNGRNYGTAVW
-236 KQYVLFPQKT
+236 KQYVIFPQKT
-246 GKIKIPS
+246 GKITIPS

-277 SLSQMVRKEIKTSPV
+277 SLSQMVRKQISTPTV

-359 YDPKENNKTTNTA
+359 YDPKENNKTQNTA
-372 TGAKGNI
+372 TGSKGNI

-386 PRHGGKFSIP
+386 PRHGGKFTIP

-406 KERYNTVRTDSFT
+406 KAQYNTVRTDSFS

-440 VLNNDIR
+440 VLSNDIR
-447 FIKLGKLESVET
+447 FIKLGDLESEEA
-459 DDFFGTSAYW
+459 DDFFGTSSYW
-469 LAYALLFA
+469 LTYLLLFA
-477 AFVAAFLWLI
+477 AFVAAFLWLRRQ
-487 HKQKLNPN
+487 QKLNPN

-509 RRLKKASKL
+509 RRLKQAKKL
-518 LHAKDDAAFYDEV
+518 MHAKDDAAFYDEV

-541 KLSLPVGELT
+541 KLSLPTNELN

-570 AFIAVLG
+570 SFIAVLS

-586 SSDTNTTKEKIYQQ
+586 TADANLAKEKIYQQ
-600 ASEAITRMNAALGSR
+600 ASDVITQMNASLKSH
-615 KKEKYS
+615 K
-621 RGYEVDGYSRN
+621 

>member
-1 MMKRLYTLFTLL
+1 MKRKYTIFTLL
-13 FLALSPVFSQVT
+13 FTALSTICAQVT
-25 LKVQAPSQAEVGQRI
+25 LKVQAPSQAEVGRQIQI
-40 RISYVANTQDVEDF
+40 RYTANTQDIEDF
-54 SVGDFEGFNVLYGPS
+54 RTGDFEGFNVLYGPS
-69 TSRSSTFSIVNGH
+69 TSRSSSFSMTNGH
-82 TTQSS
+82 TTSSS
-87 TITFNYTVVPT
+87 TTTFTYVVVPT
-98 TEGTLKVP
+98 TEGMLKVP
-106 AAAIKVDGKTVKSG
+106 AATIVVDGKSVKSG
-120 TANIEVLP
+120 TASIEVLP
-128 ASTTAPSK
+128 ASSTAPSK

-144 RSPSGEKDGG
+144 RSPSGEEGGG
-154 RGNSAQISGQELY
+154 RSSSGQIAGNELY

-172 NRQKIYE
+172 NRKKIYE

-204 IDGCHIQEMDREA
+204 IDGCHVQELDRSA

-222 YEHVNGRNYGTAVW
+222 YERVNGRNYGTAVW

-246 GKIKIPS
+246 GKIKIPA
-253 ITFDTQVEVQN
+253 INFDTQVEVQN

-277 SLSQMVRKEIKTSPV
+277 SLSQMVNKQIVAPAV

-335 VVSGQGNMKLMKAPK
+335 VVSGQGNMKLMKAPV
-350 INFPQDFEV
+350 IRFPQDFEV
-359 YDPKENNKTTNTA
+359 YDPKENNKTQNTS
-372 TGAKGNI
+372 TGSKGNI

-406 KERYNTVRTDSFT
+406 KEKYNTVRTDSFH

-431 YTREQEDLN
+431 YTREKEDLN
-440 VLNNDIR
+440 VLSNDIR
-447 FIKLGKLESVET
+447 FIKLGKLENAEA
-459 DDFFGTSAYW
+459 DDFFGTPSYW
-469 LAYALLFA
+469 LTYLLLFA
-477 AFVAAFLWLI
+477 AFIVALLWMWRQ
-487 HKQKLNPN
+487 QKLNPN

-509 RRLKKASKL
+509 RRLKKALKL
-518 LHAKDDAAFYDEV
+518 IHEKDDATFYDEV

-541 KLSLPVGELT
+541 KLSLPTNELN
-551 KDNVISKLTQR
+551 KDNVISKLTGR
-562 GVEQSVVD
+562 GVEQNVVD
-570 AFIAVLG
+570 AFIAVLS

-586 SSDTNTTKEKIYQQ
+586 TADANLAKEKIYQQ
-600 ASEAITRMNAALGSR
+600 ASEVITQMNASI
-615 KKEKYS
+615 KS
-621 RGYEVDGYSRN
+621 

>member
-1 MMKRLYTLFTLL
+1 MMKRLYSIFTLL

-25 LKVQAPSQAEVGQRI
+25 LKVQAPSQAEAGRRI
-40 RISYVANTQDVEDF
+40 QIQYVANTQDIDDF
-54 SVGDFEGFNVLYGPS
+54 RTGDFEGFNVLYGPS
-69 TSRSSTFSIVNGH
+69 TSRSSSFSMVNGH

-87 TITFNYTVVPT
+87 TTTFTYVVVPIE
-98 TEGTLKVP
+98 EGTLKVP
-106 AAAIKVDGKTVKSG
+106 AATIVVDGKTVKSG
-120 TANIEVLP
+120 TASIEVLP
-128 ASTTAPSK
+128 ASQQ
-136 SPQGGTSG
+136 QGGQSQNQQQ
-144 RSPSGEKDGG
+144 GG
-154 RGNSAQISGQELY
+154 NPRQQRQQQNNASAGQIAGNELY

-192 VNIRQISGEMPQ
+192 VNIQQISGEMPQ
-204 IDGCHIQEMDREA
+204 IDGCHVQELDREA

-222 YEHVNGRNYGTAVW
+222 YERVNGRNYGTAVW
-236 KQYVLFPQKT
+236 KQYVIFPQKT

-277 SLSQMVRKEIKTSPV
+277 SLSQMVRKQIKTTPV

-386 PRHGGKFSIP
+386 PRHGGKFNIP

-406 KERYNTVRTDSFT
+406 KERYNTVRTDSFS

-447 FIKLGKLESVET
+447 FIKLGELESVET

-469 LAYALLFA
+469 LTYLLSFA
-477 AFVAAFLWLI
+477 AFVVAFLWLRRQ
-487 HKQKLNPN
+487 QKLNPN

-518 LHAKDDAAFYDEV
+518 LHEKDDAAFYDEV

-551 KDNVISKLTQR
+551 KDNVISKLASR

-570 AFIAVLG
+570 AFIAVLS

-586 SSDTNTTKEKIYQQ
+586 TADANLAKEKIYQQ
-600 ASEAITRMNAALGSR
+600 ASDVITQMNALIKR
-615 KKEKYS
+615 
-621 RGYEVDGYSRN
+621 